1 MKYRY
6 LNKVLLNWNSKE
18 EFQDN
23 NIIKSSNIKKKIEQC
38 FIYRV
43 DDKPSKIKIFDIAWP
58 EYEKYRDKIY
68 IDNKHIE
75 LDNEGWTIDIF
86 DPGEYRVYIEV
97 EDTEYI
103 FYKCN
108 QLVSA
113 FIPDSV
119 TFIGINAFAYC
130 TGLTNVTIPDSVTS
144 IDNAA
149 FSSCSSL
156 KSVTIGNSVTSIGVN
171 AFSWCSSLTSVTI
184 PNSVTSIGECAFCGC
199 SGLMGSLTI
208 PNTVTY
214 IREYTFFNCSGLTS
228 VTIPSS
234 VTEINKWAFL
244 NCSGLEE
251 IYIPKSVKK
260 IYYDAFKGCTNLKT
274 IYVEDINR
282 YKRSIGKNADP
293 VNWNG
298 AKLIELENYEI

>member
-6 LNKVLLNWNSKE
+6 LNEVLLDWNSDKD
-18 EFQDN
+18 FQDN
-23 NIIKSSNIKKKIEQC
+23 NIIKSSDIKKKIEQC

-43 DDKPSKIKIFDIAWP
+43 DDKPSKIKIFDNGWA
-58 EYEKYRDKIY
+58 EFENYRDKIY

-75 LDNEGWTIDIF
+75 LDNEGWTIDTF

-113 FIPDSV
+113 FIPDS
-119 TFIGINAFAYC
+119 F
-130 TGLTNVTIPDSVTS
+130 
-144 IDNAA
+144 
-149 FSSCSSL
+149 
-156 KSVTIGNSVTSIGVN
+156 TSIGN
-171 AFSWCSSLTSVTI
+171 QAFRGCTGLTSVTI
-184 PNSVTSIGECAFCGC
+184 PNSVTSIGGAAFCEC
-199 SGLMGSLTI
+199 TDLSSITI
-208 PNTVTY
+208 PNSVTY
-214 IREYTFFNCSGLTS
+214 IVDSAFSWCTGLSSITIPNSVTSIGGAAFCSCTSLISVTLPNSLTYIRDYVFYNCTSLTS
-228 VTIPSS
+228 INIPSS
-234 VTEINKWAFL
+234 VTWIGNSAFAG
-244 NCSGLEE
+244 CSGLKE

-282 YKRSIGKNADP
+282 YKRSIGKNVDP

-298 AKLIELENYEI
+298 AKLIEIENYEI